1 MPKILREEDISAG
14 LRAPLY
20 SITTHIPECN
30 VCIYRIK
37 PGECIPECNVCIYWD
52 GPGKCKKLDDSPD
65 VFGWGERHDCP
76 DAVLNTESFQY
87 PKYQELYP
95 EECKVSAKK

>member
-20 SITTHIPECN
+20 SITTRIPECN

-37 PGECIPECNVCIYWD
+37 PGECEKVGVPSDEIR
-52 GPGKCKKLDDSPD
+52 
-65 VFGWGERHDCP
+65 FGNHRDCP
-76 DAVLNTESFQY
+76 HAVLVPGRMQDVCQEVRSF
-87 PKYQELYP
+87 
-95 EECKVSAKK
+95 S